1 MILTE
6 IKDFLVHFVEVVG
19 YPGVFIAM
27 VLESCLIPIPS
38 EITMPVAGA
47 LAATGAMN
55 VHAASFTGAIAN
67 VVGSLMAYWLGVK
80 IPEEK
85 ILGFLR
91 RWGKYLLVPEEEYL
105 KTKKWLNKYGVS
117 VSFFSRLLPGIR
129 TVVSLPAGVARISLP
144 KFIGWTFLGSLI
156 WCYVLVYAGF
166 VLGENWESIEVYF
179 HKFQLVII
187 AAGVLFIGWYVWKQ
201 LSHKPAGK

>member
-6 IKDFLVHFVEVVG
+6 IKELLVNFVEVVG
-19 YPGVFIAM
+19 YPGVFFAM
-27 VLESCLIPIPS
+27 ALESCLIPIPS

-80 IPEEK
+80 IPEDK

-91 RWGKYLLVPEEEYL
+91 KWGKYMLVPEEEYL
-105 KTKKWLNKYGVS
+105 KTKGWLKKYGTF

-156 WCYVLVYAGF
+156 WCYVLVYAGY

-187 AAGVLFIGWYVWKQ
+187 AAGVLFIVWYVWKQ
-201 LSHKPAGK
+201 VSHKSADK